1 MEKNSIL
8 NKTKKIL
15 VIRLDVL
22 GDLILSTPFFR
33 NLHENFKNASVVAL
47 VREYT
52 AGALKN
58 NPNID
63 EILVYPEK
71 ASLGE
76 KLKFISELRK
86 RKFDFSISLS
96 PITKS
101 YLLSFLITGRKSF
114 SYVYSGR
121 FITELF
127 AKLLIGNLPK
137 LDINGMLASGQ
148 KVPHEV
154 VQTFTILKS
163 LGIDPVEYPLEI
175 FVEEDSFKR
184 ADNILKEK
192 NFTEKNIGLHLSAK
206 WLTCDWTVENLADIV
221 KNIAKKF
228 ADYGII
234 LTYGIGSE
242 ADIAEKIKKYLSD
255 IDDRVLILGG
265 MNFSDWAGVVS
276 KCKVFVS
283 TDTGALHCATALKI
297 PVVAVYESSTYDHC
311 SEQWKPWMVEFKSI
325 KKETPSEVSE
335 LAVSYIDFLL
345 KSKEG

>member
-1 MEKNSIL
+1 MGSSISL
-8 NKTKKIL
+8 NPKKIL

-33 NLHENFKNASVVAL
+33 NLHENFKDASIVVL

-52 AGALKN
+52 AGVLKN

-63 EILVYPEK
+63 EVLVYPEK
-71 ASLGE
+71 ATFGE
-76 KLKFISELRK
+76 KIKFISELRK

-127 AKLLIGNLPK
+127 AKMLIGSLPK
-137 LDINGMLASGQ
+137 LDINGMLSSGQ
-148 KVPHEV
+148 TVPHEV
-154 VQTFTILKS
+154 IQTFTILKS
-163 LGIDPVEYPLEI
+163 LGIEPVEYPLEI

-184 ADNILKEK
+184 ADKILKEN
-192 NFTEKNIGLHLSAK
+192 NFTGKNIGLHLSAK
-206 WLTCDWTVENLADIV
+206 WLTCDWTIENLADIV
-221 KNIAKKF
+221 KNIAKIF

-242 ADIAEKIKKYLSD
+242 ADIAEKIKKCLSEVD
-255 IDDRVLILGG
+255 NRILILGG
-265 MNFSDWAGVVS
+265 MNFSDWAGIVS
-276 KCKVFVS
+276 KCNVFVS
-283 TDTGALHCATALKI
+283 TDTGALHCATALNI
-297 PVVAVYESSTYDHC
+297 PVVAVYESSTFDHC
-311 SEQWKPWMVEFKSI
+311 SEQWKPWKVNFKSI
-325 KKETPSEVSE
+325 KKEKPNEVND
-335 LAVSYIDFLL
+335 LVVSSIKYLL
-345 KSKEG
+345 KS